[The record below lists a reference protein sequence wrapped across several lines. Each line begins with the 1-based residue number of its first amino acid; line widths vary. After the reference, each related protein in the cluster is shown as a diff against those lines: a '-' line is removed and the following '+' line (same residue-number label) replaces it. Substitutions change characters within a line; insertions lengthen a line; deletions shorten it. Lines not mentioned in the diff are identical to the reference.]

1 MEDDIKDYIVSGSIK
16 ELIRRIE
23 YNLERPSQDS
33 VERITKMAQ
42 SIINIMKKNY
52 SEILK
57 DTK

>member
-1 MEDDIKDYIVSGSIK
+1 VEDDIKDYIVSGSIK